1 MKVKLTISY
10 NGASFNGW
18 QIQPDKITVQSVLE
32 NALQNIIGIPI
43 KVKGSGRTD
52 AGVHAKGQVAH
63 FETPFTNIPADR
75 FYRALNI
82 QLPPDVR
89 VIKSE
94 QVDDSFNACN
104 GAKRKTYCYNLY
116 VAEVENPLLEPFNL
130 KLEKMPDLTKIQNA
144 IPLLIGEHDFKCM
157 CASGSSVKSTVRTIY
172 DIKIKTNQNQI
183 AFYVTGNGFL
193 YNMVRILVSTLL
205 DIGYK
210 KITNS
215 DLEQMLITG
224 KRSRSKNL
232 IAKGLCLESVEY

>member
-1 MKVKLTISY
+1 MRYALKVSY
-10 NGASFNGW
+10 DGTEFAGW
-18 QIQPDKITVQSVLE
+18 QRQKNAPSVQECLE
-32 NALQNIIGIPI
+32 TAIKESLGIET
-43 KVKGSGRTD
+43 KVTGSGRTD

-224 KRSRSKNL
+224 KRSRSKTL
-232 IAKGLCLESVEY
+232 LAKGLCLESVEY